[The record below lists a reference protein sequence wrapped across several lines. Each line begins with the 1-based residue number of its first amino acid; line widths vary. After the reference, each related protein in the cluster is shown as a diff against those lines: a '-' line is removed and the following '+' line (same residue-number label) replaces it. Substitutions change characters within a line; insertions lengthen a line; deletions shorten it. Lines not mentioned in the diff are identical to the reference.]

1 MPGADIAVLG
11 RRPCRPHAEGDDA
24 AHRRRISR
32 EAAYF
37 GEGRGIG
44 DDVIGG
50 KRNHERIAVAL
61 GRKGGARRDRRAG
74 IAPQRLQQDVGLD
87 ADGGELLGD
96 EKAILG
102 VGDDDRPAEQ
112 SRIGH
117 PADRILERRF
127 RTEQRQE
134 LLGATLA
141 RRRP

>member
-1 MPGADIAVLG
+1 M
-11 RRPCRPHAEGDDA
+11 RPD
-24 AHRRRISR
+24 RRRIGR

-50 KRNHERIAVAL
+50 KRNNEWIAVAL
-61 GRKGGARRDRRAG
+61 GGKGGARRDRGAG
-74 IAPQRLQQDVGLD
+74 VAPQRLQDDVGLD
-87 ADGGELLGD
+87 ADGGELLGG

-117 PADRILERRF
+117 PADGVLECQF

-134 LLGATLA
+134 LFGATLA